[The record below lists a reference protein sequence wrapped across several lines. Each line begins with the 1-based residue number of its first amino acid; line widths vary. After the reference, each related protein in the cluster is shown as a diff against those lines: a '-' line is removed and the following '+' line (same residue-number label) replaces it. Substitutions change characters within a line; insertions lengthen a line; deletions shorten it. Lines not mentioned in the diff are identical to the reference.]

1 MSAEEQEKR
10 DCYPNQSKATVTGHL
25 KTKHRKCHS
34 YYSSSYKTPLHL
46 HHTTQTPPVRRGEK
60 RRFDRDEIRRKDDE
74 EKKTGEKKKRL
85 KEEKRR
91 SSFETKATCVNAR

>member
-46 HHTTQTPPVRRGEK
+46 HHTTQTPPV
-60 RRFDRDEIRRKDDE
+60 DETRRKDDE
-74 EKKTGEKKKRL
+74 ERKTGEGEEQSKREV
-85 KEEKRR
+85 EERQ
-91 SSFETKATCVNAR
+91 F